1 MRKTLTVLT
10 LILLT
15 NYVFGQV
22 EGTKEITKSEA
33 ETLGNIKTKGIKY
46 GISLGFNKA
55 FDNLYDARISPID
68 TTLVLQKTSNI
79 SFLLSTSV
87 SFPILKG
94 VFGGSYYRKL
104 DETGKPT
111 GDPYFV
117 PTGLSVIASLNLVTF
132 NSALG
137 GAGLFNQ
144 KLDGGLG
151 LGYTFGENVQIALT
165 YEMIS
170 FRQPRDFLTK
180 YEGQTV
186 KVNGQNLS
194 NISIDDNDYYID
206 KYIPSFSFK
215 VVYILNW
222 QKDK

>member
-1 MRKTLTVLT
+1 MKNVLTGFTVIT

-22 EGTKEITKSEA
+22 EGIKEISKSDAKEI
-33 ETLGNIKTKGIKY
+33 GNIKTKGIKY

-68 TTLVLQKTSNI
+68 TTLLLQKTSNV

-87 SFPILKG
+87 SFPILKSL
-94 VFGGSYYRKL
+94 FGGSYYRKL
-104 DETGKPT
+104 DNDGKPT

-117 PTGLSVIASLNLVTF
+117 PSGLSVVASLNLVTF

-151 LGYTFGENVQIALT
+151 LGYTIGENVQIALT

-170 FRQPRDFLTK
+170 FRQPRDFLK
-180 YEGQTV
+180 SYEGKKV
-186 KVNGQNLS
+186 KVNNQSLTS
-194 NISIDDNDYYID
+194 FAIDDNDYYID
-206 KYIPSFSFK
+206 KYIPSISFK
-215 VVYILNW
+215 VVYILN
-222 QKDK
+222 